1 MAYRLNRGRTTLD
14 QTELAVRQ
22 GTAWG
27 SYHFKE
33 DLGSGSKE
41 TLVVFPS
48 KRQHI
53 VIGMETTGKA
63 IAKIYMDNDLNL
75 YDYSDVE
82 DTTDKDISGTE
93 EAEYTLTVPEFPD
106 ESYKSFEVE
115 LEVVVNNQDPADAF
129 NVTVEL
135 NDEEVGVFEATEDTS
150 TTKTFEINDYVVDDD
165 DNEVKITSDAD
176 GAVTIES
183 TNVKITYPDDLK
195 DWLEDNE
202 KNICP
207 RNSNL
212 KVPSD
217 LKVYHSPDVEDT
229 GDENCGGAL
238 FIPGSE
244 GGGPIAATGGVT
256 DGMTEFVFKP
266 GEDVV
271 IEVENKS
278 GGDIDVFLKMVVF
291 DGD

>member
-27 SYHFKE
+27 GYHFKE

-41 TLVVFPS
+41 TLVAFPG

-53 VIGMETTGKA
+53 VIAMETTGEA
-63 IAKIYMDNDLNL
+63 IAKMYMDNDLNL

-106 ESYKSFEVE
+106 ESYKPFEVE

-202 KNICP
+202 NNICP

-212 KVPSD
+212 KVPSN

-229 GDENCGGAL
+229 GNENCGGAL

-278 GGDIDVFLKMVVF
+278 GEDIDVFLKMVVF